1 MSASADHA
9 MLRIHLYGLLRR
21 LVKDSRPDEDT
32 ILNLEARENENFE
45 QLVDRLGLNSAEIGD
60 CFINGRLASDSSPVK
75 DGDRIGLFPFN
86 MRLIDGGM
94 ELKHSPY
101 RRTN

>member
-1 MSASADHA
+1 MVPGSKAN
-9 MLRIHLYGLLRR
+9 
-21 LVKDSRPDEDT
+21 EDT
-32 ILNLEARENENFE
+32 ILLVESEDSETFLELI
-45 QLVDRLGLNSAEIGD
+45 QRLGLEITDIGD
-60 CFINGRLASDSSPVK
+60 CFIDGKIAHQLDMVK

-101 RRTN
+101 RL